1 MPLMCQKETLL
12 AFFFFN
18 NVMTF
23 MLFWQSLFCL
33 IFFFFLTGWGFY
45 TLPIP
50 VGWLWFVSWNRSSI
64 KGRVVEALNHEPNA
78 VCISKYVPFNK
89 SCQLSEPPVFFF
101 LILKLVWERVLQS
114 GEEFWATE
122 SSRLVWDISYQIRY
136 MTVNPIFPY
145 CKVAVTLCTTP

>member
-1 MPLMCQKETLL
+1 
-12 AFFFFN
+12 
-18 NVMTF
+18 MTF

>member
-1 MPLMCQKETLL
+1 MSLMLS
-12 AFFFFN
+12 AFLN
-18 NVMTF
+18 MCPST
-23 MLFWQSLFCL
+23 SLVN
-33 IFFFFLTGWGFY
+33 FLSLRF
-45 TLPIP
+45 
-50 VGWLWFVSWNRSSI
+50 
-64 KGRVVEALNHEPNA
+64 
-78 VCISKYVPFNK
+78 
-89 SCQLSEPPVFFF
+89 FFF